1 MPRTAGAEAAG
12 GLVGS
17 KPTLRGSSGK
27 KDQTL
32 KRRRI
37 NRKRRMPSVLV
48 LQIPS
53 SCPAV
58 QFGNV
63 VMITMTTAMSP
74 SVIVF
79 VLTGWQMMV
88 KTTTAKKKL

>member
-1 MPRTAGAEAAG
+1 MPAIKAR

-27 KDQTL
+27 KERTL
-32 KRRRI
+32 KRIRI
-37 NRKRRMPSVLV
+37 NSKRRRMPSVLV

-58 QFGNV
+58 QFSSV
-63 VMITMTTAMSP
+63 VMITTTTAMA
-74 SVIVF
+74 SVIV
-79 VLTGWQMMV
+79 LC
-88 KTTTAKKKL
+88 